1 MQSVD
6 KFSWLNEYPIP
17 VYALL
22 QSIYHSSVVI
32 NYSKARWIKQK
43 VTTKKAPQQ
52 NLIIS
57 HIDLR
62 PPTTPTV
69 RSHSPQQRLLAY
81 VVNYCGHNPSSCEE
95 ALTNLELDVCV
106 RPFSVDKRSR
116 SIQPRF
122 REIKYRQEAKHG
134 FHDWWRWRDTS
145 LLLLI
150 IPHRNGPF
158 QSIFN
163 HDSWTIST
171 VIAVAPS
178 GFN

>member
-1 MQSVD
+1 M
-6 KFSWLNEYPIP
+6 KFPTNHIMNAICWQ
-17 VYALL
+17 VLL
-22 QSIYHSSVVI
+22 VIWISNSSIWSSSVHI
-32 NYSKARWIKQK
+32 SLIGSYKLFQGTLNKAESW
-43 VTTKKAPQQ
+43 TKKAPQQ

-62 PPTTPTV
+62 PPTTPTTV

-81 VVNYCGHNPSSCEE
+81 VVNYCGHNPSSYEE

-150 IPHRNGPF
+150 IPHRNGTF
-158 QSIFN
+158 
-163 HDSWTIST
+163 
-171 VIAVAPS
+171 
-178 GFN
+178 